1 MTEVLKYLSFD
12 QSALFSRATSQP
24 FEEENPLGRQM
35 QKFLTS
41 MVTDG
46 IIAVN
51 KPAGRTSAQVLRS
64 LQGTFGK
71 SEFFADH
78 LAAEK
83 AYAQHQDKRQSDTR
97 RWRKN
102 RKADTQVKLG
112 HGGTLDPMATGVLI
126 VGVGKGT
133 KRLSSYLDC
142 TKEYEAVAIFGIST
156 DSYDKE
162 GKITARKP
170 YGHITRE
177 AVEGVLDKFRGD
189 IFQRPPMF
197 SALNLNGKR
206 LYEYAREGIPIPVE
220 IKKRPCT
227 ISSLEITKFEPGDS
241 GHKWEYPTREASEV
255 EKATAKAY
263 QEIGMGADQVE
274 DLKSGID
281 LGPNAVSDEEFAVAE
296 KRKATAQA
304 VRAERLAK
312 RSKKYYDQKNGIRTA
327 EEDKKDENK
336 EGQEDAEGE
345 PESEREPTP
354 PPPQPVY
361 HEEGKPPVVHL
372 KMTVSRGTY
381 VRSIAHDIGEALG
394 SAATLVALTRSRQGE
409 YELGKNVIPWE
420 DFSSEDGAWV
430 AQVKE
435 SLEKSQESSD
445 QF

>member
-1 MTEVLKYLSFD
+1 
-12 QSALFSRATSQP
+12 
-24 FEEENPLGRQM
+24 M
-35 QKFLTS
+35 QKFFTS

-51 KPAGRTSAQVLRS
+51 KPAGRTSAQVLRN
-64 LQGTFGK
+64 LQVTFGK

-78 LAAEK
+78 LAAQQDF
-83 AYAQHQDKRQSDTR
+83 AAHQDKRQSDTR

-102 RKADTQVKLG
+102 KKGDTQVKLG

-133 KRLSSYLDC
+133 KRLSNYLDC

-227 ISSLEITKFEPGDS
+227 ISSLEITKFEAGDS
-241 GHKWEYPTREASEV
+241 GHEWEYPTMEASEV

-263 QEIGMGADQVE
+263 QELGMGADKEE

-281 LGPNAVSDEEFAVAE
+281 LDPGTVTDEDFAAAE

-304 VRAERLAK
+304 VRTERLAK
-312 RSKKYYDQKNGIRTA
+312 RSKKYYDQKNGIA
-327 EEDKKDENK
+327 SPEEGKKDEKKK
-336 EGQEDAEGE
+336 EGEETAEAE
-345 PESEREPTP
+345 AESEKEPTP

-361 HEEGKPPVVHL
+361 HEDGKPAVVHL

-381 VRSIAHDIGEALG
+381 VRSIAHDIGQALG

-409 YELGKNVIPWE
+409 YELGKNVIAWE
-420 DFSSEDGAWV
+420 DFKPGNDAWV
-430 AQVKE
+430 QQVKE
-435 SLEKSQESSD
+435 SLEKSQEDAS

>member
-1 MTEVLKYLSFD
+1 
-12 QSALFSRATSQP
+12 
-24 FEEENPLGRQM
+24 M
-35 QKFLTS
+35 QKIFKS

-51 KPAGRTSAQVLRS
+51 KPAGRTSAQVLRN
-64 LQGTFGK
+64 LQVTFGK

-78 LAAEK
+78 LEAQK
-83 AYAQHQDKRQSDTR
+83 AYSQHQDKRQSYTR
-97 RWRKN
+97 KGRRNK
-102 RKADTQVKLG
+102 KGDTQVKLG

-126 VGVGKGT
+126 VGVGNGT
-133 KRLSSYLDC
+133 KRLSTYLDC
-142 TKEYEAVAIFGIST
+142 TKEYEAVAIFGIAT

-189 IFQRPPMF
+189 IYQRPPMF

-227 ISSLEITKFEPGDS
+227 ISSLEITKFEAGDS
-241 GHKWEYPTREASEV
+241 GHEWAYPTREASEV
-255 EKATAKAY
+255 EKAAAKAY
-263 QEIGMGADQVE
+263 QELGMGADKEE

-281 LGPNAVSDEEFAVAE
+281 LGPVSDEEFAAAE

-304 VRAERLAK
+304 VKAERLAK
-312 RSKKYYDQKNGIRTA
+312 RSKKYYDQKNGVETP
-327 EEDKKDENK
+327 EEEKK
-336 EGQEDAEGE
+336 EGEEGE
-345 PESEREPTP
+345 ADSDREPTP
-354 PPPQPVY
+354 PPPEPVY
-361 HEEGKPPVVHL
+361 HEDGKPPVVHL

-409 YELGKNVIPWE
+409 YELGKNVIAWE
-420 DFSSEDGAWV
+420 DFKPGNDAWV
-430 AQVKE
+430 EQVKE
-435 SLEKSQESSD
+435 SLAESQEGAK

>member
-1 MTEVLKYLSFD
+1 
-12 QSALFSRATSQP
+12 
-24 FEEENPLGRQM
+24 M
-35 QKFLTS
+35 QKLFKS

-51 KPAGRTSAQVLRS
+51 KPAGRTSAQVLRN
-64 LQGTFGK
+64 LQVTFGK
-71 SEFFADH
+71 SEFFSDH
-78 LAAEK
+78 LEAQK
-83 AYAQHQDKRQSDTR
+83 AYAAHQDKRQSDTR

-102 RKADTQVKLG
+102 KKGDTQVKLG

-162 GKITARKP
+162 GKITSRKP
-170 YGHITRE
+170 YGHVTKE

-189 IFQRPPMF
+189 IYQRPPMF

-227 ISSLEITKFEPGDS
+227 ISSLEITKFEAGDS
-241 GHKWEYPTREASEV
+241 GHQWEYPTMEASEV
-255 EKATAKAY
+255 DKAAAKAY
-263 QEIGMGADQVE
+263 QELGMGADVEE
-274 DLKSGID
+274 DLKRGID
-281 LGPNAVSDEEFAVAE
+281 LGPNAVSDQEFEAAE

-304 VRAERLAK
+304 VRTERLAK
-312 RSKKYYDQKNGIRTA
+312 RSKKYYDQKNGTEA
-327 EEDKKDENK
+327 SK
-336 EGQEDAEGE
+336 EGEEAKSEGE
-345 PESEREPTP
+345 SEKEPTP

-409 YELGKNVIPWE
+409 YELGKNVIAWE
-420 DFSSEDGAWV
+420 DFKPGNDAWV
-430 AQVKE
+430 EQVKE
-435 SLEKSQESSD
+435 SLAKSQEEAE

>member
-1 MTEVLKYLSFD
+1 
-12 QSALFSRATSQP
+12 
-24 FEEENPLGRQM
+24 M
-35 QKFLTS
+35 QKIFKS

-64 LQGTFGK
+64 LQVTFGK

-78 LAAEK
+78 LEAQK
-83 AYAQHQDKRQSDTR
+83 AYAGHQDNRQSYTR
-97 RWRKN
+97 RSRKN
-102 RKADTQVKLG
+102 KKGDTQVKLG

-189 IFQRPPMF
+189 IYQRPPMF

-227 ISSLEITKFEPGDS
+227 ISSLEITKFEAGDS
-241 GHKWEYPTREASEV
+241 GHEWEYPIKEASEV
-255 EKATAKAY
+255 EKAAAKAY
-263 QEIGMGADQVE
+263 QELGMGADKEE

-281 LGPNAVSDEEFAVAE
+281 LGPNAVSDQEFEAAE
-296 KRKATAQA
+296 KRKATAEA
-304 VRAERLAK
+304 VKTERLAK
-312 RSKKYYDQKNGIRTA
+312 RTKKYYDQKNGVESPK
-327 EEDKKDENK
+327 EEKDEKK
-336 EGQEDAEGE
+336 EGEA
-345 PESEREPTP
+345 ESEKEPTP

-394 SAATLVALTRSRQGE
+394 SAATLVALTRSRQGD
-409 YELGKNVIPWE
+409 YELGKNVIAWE
-420 DFSSEDGAWV
+420 DFKPENDAWV
-430 AQVKE
+430 EQVKE
-435 SLEKSQESSD
+435 SLAKSQED
-445 QF
+445 AEQF

>member
-1 MTEVLKYLSFD
+1 
-12 QSALFSRATSQP
+12 
-24 FEEENPLGRQM
+24 M
-35 QKFLTS
+35 QKIFKS

-51 KPAGRTSAQVLRS
+51 KPAGRTSAQVLRN
-64 LQGTFGK
+64 LQVTFGK

-78 LAAEK
+78 LEAQK
-83 AYAQHQDKRQSDTR
+83 AYSDHQDRRQSTTR
-97 RWRKN
+97 RSRKN
-102 RKADTQVKLG
+102 RKGDTQVKLG

-133 KRLSSYLDC
+133 KRLSNYLDC

-170 YGHITRE
+170 YGHITKE

-189 IFQRPPMF
+189 IYQRPPMF

-227 ISSLEITKFEPGDS
+227 ISSLEITKFEAGDS
-241 GHKWEYPTREASEV
+241 GHEWAYPTREASEV
-255 EKATAKAY
+255 EKAAAKAY
-263 QEIGMGADQVE
+263 QELGMGADKEE

-281 LGPNAVSDEEFAVAE
+281 LGPNAVSDEEFEASE
-296 KRKATAQA
+296 KRKATAEA
-304 VRAERLAK
+304 VKTARLAK
-312 RSKKYYDQKNGIRTA
+312 RTKKYYDQKDGIETPA
-327 EEDKKDENK
+327 EEKKEA
-336 EGQEDAEGE
+336 GSEGE
-345 PESEREPTP
+345 SEKEPTP
-354 PPPQPVY
+354 PPPQPIY
-361 HEEGKPPVVHL
+361 HEEGKPSVVHL

-409 YELGKNVIPWE
+409 YELGKNVIAWE
-420 DFSSEDGAWV
+420 DFKPGNDAWV
-430 AQVKE
+430 EQVKE
-435 SLEKSQESSD
+435 SLAKSQEDAD